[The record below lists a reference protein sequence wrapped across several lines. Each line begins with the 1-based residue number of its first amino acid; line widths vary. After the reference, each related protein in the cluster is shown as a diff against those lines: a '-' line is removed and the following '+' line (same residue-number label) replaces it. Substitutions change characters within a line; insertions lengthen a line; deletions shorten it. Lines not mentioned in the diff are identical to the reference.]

1 MSTAHSFPDDLS
13 WDLADRLRKALRVS
27 GVGVGEM
34 ADELHVSRNTV
45 GNYINGHTEPN
56 RATLRVWA
64 LRTGIPIEWILTG
77 ETPDHGPDGPGE
89 LGRSSTR
96 WYAEAPGGTVH
107 TLHPATTSEAA

>member
-1 MSTAHSFPDDLS
+1 MSTAQPLPDDLS

-34 ADELHVSRNTV
+34 ATELAVSRNTV

-77 ETPDHGPDGPGE
+77 EIPGDDGD
-89 LGRSSTR
+89 T
-96 WYAEAPGGTVH
+96 PGGLGKPSTKWYTRYADSTVVALP
-107 TLHPATTSEAA
+107 TPTAQAA